1 MWEIHWLTA
10 SHMPPARDL
19 AYNPDMCPD
28 WESNQRPLALQD
40 SAKPTES
47 HWPRLLQLF
56 KIIYLFIFTER
67 GEGREK
73 ERERN
78 INVRKIDWLPFSWHQ
93 PGTWPAT
100 QTCAL
105 TENCTSDL
113 SVHKMMPNWLSCT
126 SQGCFYFLIG
136 HLIEHFHIYMRN
148 TVTCFLFLILTEQSK
163 KKGSS
168 TTD

>member
-1 MWEIHWLTA
+1 
-10 SHMPPARDL
+10 
-19 AYNPDMCPD
+19 MCPD
-28 WESNQRPLALQD
+28 WESNRRCFGSQAHAQ
-40 SAKPTES
+40 STEPHQPEPDFFFS
-47 HWPRLLQLF
+47 YHCTVVHHVNVLQLF

-105 TENCTSDL
+105 TENRTSDL
-113 SVHKMMPNWLSCT
+113 SLCRTVPNQLNHT
-126 SQGCFYFLIG
+126 GQGYYSFFIHSPTNECLGFNFFLNTYAFYDEICQL
-136 HLIEHFHIYMRN
+136 
-148 TVTCFLFLILTEQSK
+148 
-163 KKGSS
+163 
-168 TTD
+168 